1 MHAHI
6 CRYLSVLIFS
16 FIVINSMP
24 AGYCSKDLLYRCNQ
38 GFQMEAV
45 FIKIPPSL
53 NPTFYLWKRTGFNLN
68 ATGA

>member
-24 AGYCSKDLLYRCNQ
+24 AGYLSSELLYRFNQ

-45 FIKIPPSL
+45 LIKNSPFVKTSFSIYGNVL
-53 NPTFYLWKRTGFNLN
+53 VLI
-68 ATGA
+68 